1 MTKKQYTS
9 LLVWT
14 AILVV
19 ALCVGFALR
28 LLVLHPKPL
37 FLCVVLIAVGVVVA
51 MLLHTLRLLRQDV
64 DVAQSNKNPRNLQ
77 ENT

>member
-19 ALCVGFALR
+19 ALCVGFALL
-28 LLVLHPKPL
+28 LLVWHPKPL